1 MVRNTRIS
9 GLWLLASLAQAACV
23 LAPVHAAEV
32 RGTVTLDYQ
41 GMFPANTSAQA
52 QPVSVALLP
61 AQGQHVVARP
71 PRLHRIEMIG
81 NRMSPA
87 FFTIKKGDSI
97 QFVNRDDV
105 YHEIFFLSPGKPWS
119 VRLNRAGS
127 RHASSPGLV
136 MDKPGTTHF
145 FCRIHSKSYA
155 RVDVV
160 DTPYLETVR
169 SGQPFHF
176 SGLAG
181 GRWILRLAAPA
192 AETRRVKVSAITS
205 PPPLALHLV
214 SHGGGQGN
222 GQLNAQ
228 TGVEALYRD

>member
-1 MVRNTRIS
+1 MVRNTMIS
-9 GLWLLASLAQAACV
+9 GLLSLALLAHVVC
-23 LAPVHAAEV
+23 APSRVRAAEV
-32 RGTVTLDYQ
+32 RGTVTLEYQ
-41 GMFPANTSAQA
+41 GMFSAKTNAQP

-61 AQGQHVVARP
+61 AQGQHVVTRR
-71 PRLHRIEMIG
+71 PRLHRIEVIG

-87 FFTIKKGDSI
+87 FFTIKKGDSV
-97 QFVNRDDV
+97 QFVNRDEV

-119 VRLNRAGS
+119 TRLDRAGT
-127 RHASSPGLV
+127 RHALSPGLV

-160 DTPYLETVR
+160 DTPYLETVQ

-176 SGLAG
+176 VGLAG
-181 GRWILRLAAPA
+181 GRWTLRLAAPA
-192 AETRRVKVSAITS
+192 AETRRVKVRAITS
-205 PPPLALHLV
+205 PPPLALQLV
-214 SHGGGQGN
+214 SHGGGQGS

-228 TGVEALYRD
+228 TGVEQLYHD